1 MLYLTSATPDNITYF
16 ATIQFYFCLTNLY
29 TTANRAI
36 NGMITADLIIY
47 AAVGILGCLGGDYLG
62 RKVFDKLDAKK
73 LKYVIYIGMII
84 SGVLML
90 F

>member
-1 MLYLTSATPDNITYF
+1 L
-16 ATIQFYFCLTNLY
+16 
-29 TTANRAI
+29 
-36 NGMITADLIIY
+36 
-47 AAVGILGCLGGDYLG
+47 VGIIGCIGGDLLG